1 MIIKRFKE
9 NSRIPISEIRRQ
21 QAKHADDIIQPRTS
35 DGELNPKF
43 VEKWGTKNINVSAHD
58 VKTMAHKSQRLAR
71 VLDDQRRKT
80 GK

>member
-43 VEKWGTKNINVSAHD
+43 VEKWGVKNLNISSYD
-58 VKTMAHKSQRLAR
+58 VHSMSKKSIRLAK
-71 VLDDQRRKT
+71 VLDDHRRKQS
-80 GK
+80 K

>member
-9 NSRIPISEIRRQ
+9 NSHIPISEIKRM
-21 QAKHADDIIQPRTS
+21 QAKHADALIQPRTS

-43 VEKWGTKNINVSAHD
+43 VERWGTKNINVSKHD
-58 VKTMAHKSQRLAR
+58 VDKMAGKSQRLAR
-71 VLDDQRRKT
+71 ILDDQRRKT

>member
-1 MIIKRFKE
+1 MIIRRFKD
-9 NSRIPISEIRRQ
+9 NSHQTIADIKRM

-43 VEKWGTKNINVSAHD
+43 VEKWGAKNLNISSHD
-58 VKTMAHKSQRLAR
+58 VHKMAGKSQKLAHY
-71 VLDDQRRKT
+71 LDEQRRRT